1 MSIASTNADIFQ
13 ELDRQN
19 ADFMSEAQR
28 LRRKHYKSPYTDA
41 MLKKIE
47 ESGLEPIY
55 VNIIKPH
62 VKTLVG
68 MMYSNKNS
76 VTAIPNN
83 SESKYAYIWQALIT
97 AFLQVNNWPT
107 IYRRVLTDQMIS
119 GIGFAQIDIDDGF
132 NPNPF
137 GARIKYMDFEKCR
150 WSTNYTHPLMDD
162 LDVFAYYD
170 ILTVKSAIVRSGK
183 KYDPQM
189 INSIQSEIVSLPESL
204 KNISVF
210 GGLSE
215 VTKKNENKLV
225 PWIETYRKDW
235 VGYQKL
241 IFYDKDKTKIARS
254 EMIPIG
260 KDKSGKELGG
270 YENVMSYFY
279 TEDDEGKLAK
289 SKVEDIKALGKLK
302 HLDVQRVVK
311 SVSVG
316 GHDIGEYTLPTN
328 MFPFV
333 PFVYDMQEGGYPEG
347 AVKDIE
353 SINVAL
359 NQTVLLS
366 ILNARLQCNF
376 HIIAPTGSIK
386 DMDAFEMQW
395 SKVGSVIEADP
406 VTVGNS
412 TQALMPQPVYA
423 QPLPS
428 TFSDMMQMLIRMAE
442 YSSSVTEALQG
453 RVTGEKPS
461 GVAMEQMQSFG
472 GLKFVPH
479 AETNQASIARL
490 GKVAVDYIKEYSGYD
505 TIIRYKEQD
514 SELAD
519 QISVEPNEGMNP
531 AAMNSRI
538 NDSMTAVG
546 QKVSYPGYNMEM
558 PLNYR
563 VQTPEGM
570 KIVND
575 IKNAEADVDFII
587 TATPST
593 DTARQNWLAILENWM
608 RQYPASAE
616 VVGEEALK
624 LSNYPGAEKLA
635 AKINTVKSLRSEL
648 ENAQSVIEKLK
659 GEQVNLMQQNVRTKM
674 SSDVTKVTADYRMKL
689 DKLFNDFKL
698 AVDTMKAGGGEEGE
712 NKGADQFEKVMGDLE
727 AMVAEQAQSATPET
741 TQETVESTTPKG

>member
-1 MSIASTNADIFQ
+1 
-13 ELDRQN
+13 
-19 ADFMSEAQR
+19 
-28 LRRKHYKSPYTDA
+28 
-41 MLKKIE
+41 
-47 ESGLEPIY
+47 
-55 VNIIKPH
+55 
-62 VKTLVG
+62 
-68 MMYSNKNS
+68 
-76 VTAIPNN
+76 
-83 SESKYAYIWQALIT
+83 
-97 AFLQVNNWPT
+97 
-107 IYRRVLTDQMIS
+107 MIS
-119 GIGFAQIDIDDGF
+119 GIGFAQVDIDDGF
-132 NPNPF
+132 APNPY

-170 ILTVKSAIVRSGK
+170 ILTVKSAIVRSGQ
-183 KYDPQM
+183 KYDPKM
-189 INSIQSEIVSLPESL
+189 IDSIQSEIVALPESL
-204 KNISVF
+204 KNMSSI

-215 VTKKNENKLV
+215 VTKKTENKLV

-241 IFYDKDKTKIARS
+241 IFYDKDKNKITRS

-279 TEDDEGKLAK
+279 TEDDNGAFAK
-289 SKVEDIKALGKLK
+289 SKVEDIKSLGKLK
-302 HLDVQRVVK
+302 HLDIQRVVK

-316 GHDIGEYTLPTN
+316 GHDIGEFKLPTS

-333 PFVYDMQEGGYPEG
+333 PFIYDMQEGGYPEG

-479 AETNQASIARL
+479 AETNQASISRL
-490 GKVAVDYIKEYSGYD
+490 GKIAVDYIKEYSGYD

-519 QISVEPNEGMNP
+519 QISVEPEEGMNP
-531 AAMNSRI
+531 AAMNERI
-538 NDSMTAVG
+538 SSSMSAVG

-563 VQTPEGM
+563 VQTPEGV

-624 LSNYPGAEKLA
+624 LSNYPGADKLA
-635 AKINTVKSLRSEL
+635 AKINTVKNLRAEL
-648 ENAQSVIEKLK
+648 ESSKNVIETLK
-659 GEQVNLMQQNVRTKM
+659 SEQVNLMQQNVRTKM
-674 SSDVTKVTADYRMKL
+674 GSDITKVTADYRMKL

-698 AVDTMKAGGGEEGE
+698 AVDTMKAGGGSE
-712 NKGADQFEKVMGDLE
+712 KGAEEFERVMQELE
-727 AMVAEQAQSATPET
+727 SLVGQQAQSATPESV
-741 TQETVESTTPKG
+741 QETVNQVTPQG